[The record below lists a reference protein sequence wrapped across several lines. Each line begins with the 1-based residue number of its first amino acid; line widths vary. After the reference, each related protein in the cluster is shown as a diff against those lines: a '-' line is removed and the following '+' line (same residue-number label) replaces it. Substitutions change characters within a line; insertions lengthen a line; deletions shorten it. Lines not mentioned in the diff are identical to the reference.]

1 MASLTNIASIYQW
14 LLPVQQRPF
23 IIAGPCSAEDERQL
37 ARVAEQLRASGNVS
51 MLRAGVWKPRTRPGS
66 FEGVGERALPW
77 LQKVQEQVGIPVVI
91 EVGSQSHVEKALQYD
106 IRHFWVGARTTVN
119 PFLVQ
124 EIADALQGTDAAVLV
139 KNPINP
145 DLDLWA
151 GALERFANAG
161 LQKIGAIHRGFSSY
175 EQSPYRNQPRWELP
189 IELRR
194 RYPNVPLLC
203 DPSHIAGERSNVA
216 SISQTAM
223 DLNFDGLMV
232 ETHENPDEAWSDAQ
246 QQVQPTR
253 LNAIIQ
259 NLHIRKAKSQSPETI
274 SRLEQLRGR
283 IDRIDSYIVQ
293 LLAERMSIAEE
304 IGDDK
309 KANNVAIYQ
318 PERWAQVVNHMLSA
332 ADQNGLSR
340 EFIFKLYEAI
350 HKESINRQSKIM
362 HAEHE
367 AKPSSSSNQILPGT
381 N

>member
-1 MASLTNIASIYQW
+1 MASLTNIASFHQW
-14 LLPVQQRPF
+14 SSAQEQPF
-23 IIAGPCSAEDERQL
+23 IIAGPCSAESEEQVLTTARQIRDL
-37 ARVAEQLRASGNVS
+37 NDVD
-51 MLRAGVWKPRTRPGS
+51 MLRAGLWKPRTRPGS
-66 FEGVGERALPW
+66 FEGLGEKALPW
-77 LQKVQEQVGIPVVI
+77 LQKVQDEIGLPVAL
-91 EVGSQSHVEKALQYD
+91 EVGNSEHAQKALTHG
-106 IRHFWVGARTTVN
+106 ICHFWVGARTTVN
-119 PFLVQ
+119 PFLIQ
-124 EIADALQGTDAAVLV
+124 EIADTLKDQDVTVWI

-194 RYPNVPLLC
+194 RYPEVPILC
-203 DPSHIAGERSNVA
+203 DPSHIGGDRSMLQT
-216 SISQTAM
+216 ISQTAM

-232 ETHENPDEAWSDAQ
+232 ETHENPDEAWSDAEQ
-246 QQVQPTR
+246 QIKPSQ

-259 NLHIRKAKSQSPETI
+259 SLHIRRPESQFPETV

-309 KANNVAIYQ
+309 TANNVAIYQ
-318 PERWAQVVNHMLSA
+318 SERWAQVVDNMLRA

-350 HKESINRQSKIM
+350 HKESINRQLKIM
-362 HAEHE
+362 HGEHE
-367 AKPSSSSNQILPGT
+367 LNPSRSKN
-381 N
+381 